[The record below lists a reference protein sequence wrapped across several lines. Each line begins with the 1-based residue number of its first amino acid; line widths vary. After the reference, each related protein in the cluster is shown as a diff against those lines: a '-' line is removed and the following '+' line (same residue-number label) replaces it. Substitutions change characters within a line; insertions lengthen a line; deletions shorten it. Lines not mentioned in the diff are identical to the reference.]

1 MSTSDER
8 IRVARELNKSA
19 QNMYKIWCND
29 LCDDPAANEMLEI
42 DSIVTLETDVPANY
56 TFTQLAK
63 LIDPTCHNKQIE
75 INKMAPLEFRTDNLI
90 CSNCGETFCAD
101 PDGIN
106 APIDWTYCPNCGYRI
121 VETNSGEDNNS
132 ER

>member
-63 LIDPTCHNKQIE
+63 LIDPTCHNFGGE
-75 INKMAPLEFRTDNLI
+75 DGTNGENYEFA
-90 CSNCGETFCAD
+90 CSACGWCGDITE
-101 PDGIN
+101 PK
-106 APIDWTYCPNCGYRI
+106 YCPNCGSRVI
-121 VETNSGEDNNS
+121 SDDSGKDNNS
-132 ER
+132 EQ

>member
-1 MSTSDER
+1 MVVNDRVEAAEKIRSYGEWLDVYSYTS
-8 IRVARELNKSA
+8 
-19 QNMYKIWCND
+19 
-29 LCDDPAANEMLEI
+29 AAPKAI
-42 DSIVTLETDVPANY
+42 DRLRDAIIDTYDYAVLLDG
-56 TFTQLAK
+56 LAD

-106 APIDWTYCPNCGYRI
+106 APIDWAYCPNCGYRI